1 MDFFMPAERVLY
13 DRSYYFSDEAV
24 DDYNE
29 YIADRDGVNVDVVS
43 SLDFF
48 MNEVCKEIDYAIDN
62 DLFDE
67 ISCFDRMLRDL
78 KCGDDPEHP
87 TEISV
92 VAKGTVER
100 WDRPSRGLVVA
111 DSLLSLVQGT
121 GSADALK
128 DCQIDRII
136 DTNGELHIE
145 ASHHDGSAYLDVR
158 LISGISYDAKGFK
171 LGGEYY
177 APGKMST
184 GDFHILLDNIY
195 DSPDVGP
202 CSLPRFA
209 QRAYGS
215 AQESY
220 RFGETKFDIYQ
231 VAAFPDLPYIA
242 KISTGEGACED
253 AGPELAGEIASKVD
267 GAGLTPVI
275 EKEIVHYEIIR
286 SLGRN
291 GLLQDITFQGGTS
304 LRLCYG
310 SQRYSEDLDF
320 VAGDKFDSL
329 PLDDFSRTL
338 RCDLLRSYD
347 TEVSVREPKVI
358 NDLDGVGMRRWTV
371 SVNTNIARPDLPKQ
385 RIKLEIASVPAHTST
400 VRRVAVN
407 YPELAGM
414 YDDLTIRCQTLEEIL
429 ADKLISFSATDTHI
443 RHRDLWDIPWIVRAQ
458 EIDFSAVAA
467 LVAAKHDDYRCPVP
481 LASMIAIGMQ
491 RAHVCYA
498 DGSFT
503 GQMQRFLSPAVL
515 DRTHDF
521 DNHCDALNAIV
532 EKCYGRVAASLG
544 ISDQVEHAR
553 RRLATEILSGSISAA
568 GMPKR
573 NLVLS

>member
-48 MNEVCKEIDYAIDN
+48 MNEVWKEIDYAIDN

-67 ISCFDRMLRDL
+67 ISLFDRMLRDL

-100 WDRPSRGLVVA
+100 WDRPSRELVVA

-121 GSADALK
+121 GSVDALK

-177 APGKMST
+177 APGKMSM

-209 QRAYGS
+209 ERAYGT
-215 AQESY
+215 ARESY
-220 RFGETKFDIYQ
+220 RFGETRFDIYQ
-231 VAAFPDLPYIA
+231 VVGSPDLPYMA
-242 KISTGEGACED
+242 KISTGDGACED
-253 AGPELAGEIASKVD
+253 AGLRFASVCEAKTWCHQYSLRELAE
-267 GAGLTPVI
+267 T
-275 EKEIVHYEIIR
+275 EKKPEPAEAAAAAKR
-286 SLGRN
+286 AA
-291 GLLQDITFQGGTS
+291 GGT
-304 LRLCYG
+304 G
-310 SQRYSEDLDF
+310 GDD
-320 VAGDKFDSL
+320 AG
-329 PLDDFSRTL
+329 
-338 RCDLLRSYD
+338 
-347 TEVSVREPKVI
+347 
-358 NDLDGVGMRRWTV
+358 NAG
-371 SVNTNIARPDLPKQ
+371 A
-385 RIKLEIASVPAHTST
+385 IKL
-400 VRRVAVN
+400 
-407 YPELAGM
+407 
-414 YDDLTIRCQTLEEIL
+414 
-429 ADKLISFSATDTHI
+429 
-443 RHRDLWDIPWIVRAQ
+443 
-458 EIDFSAVAA
+458 
-467 LVAAKHDDYRCPVP
+467 
-481 LASMIAIGMQ
+481 
-491 RAHVCYA
+491 
-498 DGSFT
+498 
-503 GQMQRFLSPAVL
+503 
-515 DRTHDF
+515 
-521 DNHCDALNAIV
+521 
-532 EKCYGRVAASLG
+532 
-544 ISDQVEHAR
+544 
-553 RRLATEILSGSISAA
+553 
-568 GMPKR
+568 
-573 NLVLS
+573 

>member
-1 MDFFMPAERVLY
+1 MRF
-13 DRSYYFSDEAV
+13 
-24 DDYNE
+24 
-29 YIADRDGVNVDVVS
+29 G
-43 SLDFF
+43 
-48 MNEVCKEIDYAIDN
+48 
-62 DLFDE
+62 
-67 ISCFDRMLRDL
+67 
-78 KCGDDPEHP
+78 P

-253 AGPELAGEIASKVD
+253 AGPRFASVGEAKEWCYQYSLRELAGAEKKPDPAEAAAAAKRAAGSTGGD
-267 GAGLTPVI
+267 GAG
-275 EKEIVHYEIIR
+275 
-286 SLGRN
+286 
-291 GLLQDITFQGGTS
+291 D
-304 LRLCYG
+304 
-310 SQRYSEDLDF
+310 
-320 VAGDKFDSL
+320 AG
-329 PLDDFSRTL
+329 
-338 RCDLLRSYD
+338 
-347 TEVSVREPKVI
+347 
-358 NDLDGVGMRRWTV
+358 
-371 SVNTNIARPDLPKQ
+371 A
-385 RIKLEIASVPAHTST
+385 IKL
-400 VRRVAVN
+400 
-407 YPELAGM
+407 
-414 YDDLTIRCQTLEEIL
+414 
-429 ADKLISFSATDTHI
+429 
-443 RHRDLWDIPWIVRAQ
+443 
-458 EIDFSAVAA
+458 
-467 LVAAKHDDYRCPVP
+467 
-481 LASMIAIGMQ
+481 
-491 RAHVCYA
+491 
-498 DGSFT
+498 
-503 GQMQRFLSPAVL
+503 
-515 DRTHDF
+515 
-521 DNHCDALNAIV
+521 
-532 EKCYGRVAASLG
+532 
-544 ISDQVEHAR
+544 
-553 RRLATEILSGSISAA
+553 
-568 GMPKR
+568 
-573 NLVLS
+573 

>member
-48 MNEVCKEIDYAIDN
+48 MNEVWKEIDYAIDN

-67 ISCFDRMLRDL
+67 ISLFDRMLRDL

-177 APGKMST
+177 APGKMSM

-231 VAAFPDLPYIA
+231 VAAFPDLP
-242 KISTGEGACED
+242 
-253 AGPELAGEIASKVD
+253 
-267 GAGLTPVI
+267 
-275 EKEIVHYEIIR
+275 
-286 SLGRN
+286 
-291 GLLQDITFQGGTS
+291 
-304 LRLCYG
+304 
-310 SQRYSEDLDF
+310 
-320 VAGDKFDSL
+320 
-329 PLDDFSRTL
+329 
-338 RCDLLRSYD
+338 
-347 TEVSVREPKVI
+347 
-358 NDLDGVGMRRWTV
+358 
-371 SVNTNIARPDLPKQ
+371 
-385 RIKLEIASVPAHTST
+385 
-400 VRRVAVN
+400 
-407 YPELAGM
+407 
-414 YDDLTIRCQTLEEIL
+414 
-429 ADKLISFSATDTHI
+429 
-443 RHRDLWDIPWIVRAQ
+443 
-458 EIDFSAVAA
+458 
-467 LVAAKHDDYRCPVP
+467 
-481 LASMIAIGMQ
+481 
-491 RAHVCYA
+491 
-498 DGSFT
+498 
-503 GQMQRFLSPAVL
+503 
-515 DRTHDF
+515 
-521 DNHCDALNAIV
+521 
-532 EKCYGRVAASLG
+532 
-544 ISDQVEHAR
+544 
-553 RRLATEILSGSISAA
+553 
-568 GMPKR
+568 
-573 NLVLS
+573 

>member
-1 MDFFMPAERVLY
+1 MDLFMPAERVLY

-48 MNEVCKEIDYAIDN
+48 MNEVWKEIDYAIDN

-184 GDFHILLDNIY
+184 GDFNILLDNIY

-253 AGPELAGEIASKVD
+253 AGPRFASVGEAKEWCYQYSLRELAGAEKKPDPAEAAAAAKRAAGSTGGD
-267 GAGLTPVI
+267 GAG
-275 EKEIVHYEIIR
+275 
-286 SLGRN
+286 
-291 GLLQDITFQGGTS
+291 D
-304 LRLCYG
+304 
-310 SQRYSEDLDF
+310 
-320 VAGDKFDSL
+320 AG
-329 PLDDFSRTL
+329 
-338 RCDLLRSYD
+338 
-347 TEVSVREPKVI
+347 
-358 NDLDGVGMRRWTV
+358 
-371 SVNTNIARPDLPKQ
+371 A
-385 RIKLEIASVPAHTST
+385 IKL
-400 VRRVAVN
+400 
-407 YPELAGM
+407 
-414 YDDLTIRCQTLEEIL
+414 
-429 ADKLISFSATDTHI
+429 
-443 RHRDLWDIPWIVRAQ
+443 
-458 EIDFSAVAA
+458 
-467 LVAAKHDDYRCPVP
+467 
-481 LASMIAIGMQ
+481 
-491 RAHVCYA
+491 
-498 DGSFT
+498 
-503 GQMQRFLSPAVL
+503 
-515 DRTHDF
+515 
-521 DNHCDALNAIV
+521 
-532 EKCYGRVAASLG
+532 
-544 ISDQVEHAR
+544 
-553 RRLATEILSGSISAA
+553 
-568 GMPKR
+568 
-573 NLVLS
+573 

>member
-48 MNEVCKEIDYAIDN
+48 MNEVWKEIDYAIDN

-67 ISCFDRMLRDL
+67 ISRFDRMLRDL

-202 CSLPRFA
+202 CSLSRFA

-242 KISTGEGACED
+242 KTRRVRVPARMQDPGSRPLGKPKSGAISTPCASS
-253 AGPELAGEIASKVD
+253 PE
-267 GAGLTPVI
+267 PRRNP
-275 EKEIVHYEIIR
+275 IR
-286 SLGRN
+286 QRRPRRRRGRP
-291 GLLQDITFQGGTS
+291 G
-304 LRLCYG
+304 
-310 SQRYSEDLDF
+310 
-320 VAGDKFDSL
+320 
-329 PLDDFSRTL
+329 
-338 RCDLLRSYD
+338 
-347 TEVSVREPKVI
+347 
-358 NDLDGVGMRRWTV
+358 
-371 SVNTNIARPDLPKQ
+371 
-385 RIKLEIASVPAHTST
+385 VPAGT
-400 VRRVAVN
+400 VPGTPAPSSCRA
-407 YPELAGM
+407 
-414 YDDLTIRCQTLEEIL
+414 
-429 ADKLISFSATDTHI
+429 IS
-443 RHRDLWDIPWIVRAQ
+443 
-458 EIDFSAVAA
+458 
-467 LVAAKHDDYRCPVP
+467 K
-481 LASMIAIGMQ
+481 G
-491 RAHVCYA
+491 
-498 DGSFT
+498 
-503 GQMQRFLSPAVL
+503 
-515 DRTHDF
+515 
-521 DNHCDALNAIV
+521 
-532 EKCYGRVAASLG
+532 
-544 ISDQVEHAR
+544 
-553 RRLATEILSGSISAA
+553 
-568 GMPKR
+568 
-573 NLVLS
+573 